1 MSLFSGIGGLD
12 LGLEWAGW
20 ICVGQVE
27 ADPFA
32 LAALAKHWPAV
43 PRWSDVREV
52 TPADAVERCGRL
64 DAIVGGFPCQDVSIA
79 GRGVGVEKGERSGLW
94 REFARLA
101 RDLRPRWV
109 LAENVPALRYRGAD
123 LVIGDLEA
131 IGYTVRAVVV
141 GADDCGAPHRRKRV
155 FVIGHL
161 ADSAGPGLEGA
172 ERPQPAGSGARPAC
186 GGLVADAARAR
197 SEAGIP
203 APSPGRSGFAG
214 QPDDGGDGHGGNG
227 AVAWPANPGQPQH
240 PWEKPRVTQS
250 GMGGAAHGLPGG
262 FSRWRRCA
270 LKGLGNAVAP
280 PVAHAIGDAILA
292 VDLALRSQY
301 PAEGQ
306 TAQGGSHA

>member
-1 MSLFSGIGGLD
+1 MRFLSLFSGIGGLD
-12 LGLEWAGW
+12 LGLEWAEW

-52 TPADAVERCGRL
+52 TPADTVERCGPI

-79 GRGVGVEKGERSGLW
+79 GRGAGVEKGERSGLW

-101 RDLRPRWV
+101 RDLRPRWIV
-109 LAENVPALRYRGAD
+109 AENVPALRYRGAD

-155 FVIGHL
+155 FVVGHL
-161 ADSAGPGLEGA
+161 ADSAGPGLERA
-172 ERPQPAGSGARPAC
+172 ERPQPAGFGARPAC
-186 GGLVADAARAR
+186 GGVVADTAGARL
-197 SEAGIP
+197 E
-203 APSPGRSGFAG
+203 GRPDTG
-214 QPDDGGDGHGGNG
+214 QPQIAEPWTHS
-227 AVAWPANPGQPQH
+227 AWPARPGQPQH
-240 PWEKPRVTQS
+240 PWERPRVTQS
-250 GMGGAAHGLPGG
+250 RMGGAANGLPGG